1 MSAVAGTFVKFD
13 AVATRKVA
21 RIIIEVPIE
30 GANQALN
37 ALGGFP
43 DPANAQWVGIAPLDD
58 QPKQSTLKGGK
69 ISQCAA
75 LLCDEGG
82 FKAYCEEV
90 LDRSDP
96 RKVILD
102 CCHITSR
109 AHLDH
114 NEDAA
119 KAFSDLRNS
128 YEAWRR
134 VA

>member
-58 QPKQSTLKGGK
+58 QPKQNTLKGGK

-90 LDRSDP
+90 CDSVDP
-96 RKVILD
+96 RKVVLD
-102 CCHITSR
+102 HCGVTSR

-119 KAFSDLRNS
+119 KAFYDLRNS

-134 VA
+134 IA